1 MGKFDDIRWKWLEE
15 RGIEVY
21 GDPYQL
27 DYMLSLWKDPEIVKS
42 VFCEAKAGTGKTA
55 LAVLAGAY
63 ELENGNYKKIRYVRN
78 AVPVRN
84 QGFVKGDP
92 MEKDAPYMQP
102 FKDALDLVKPATFEV
117 WVEKG
122 IAEAHTSSFTR
133 GSTWENEFI
142 IIDEVQNFDM
152 HELRTVL
159 TRVGKGSKIVVVGS
173 KRQVDNKSIRKVRG
187 LLPFEVY
194 MEHFKGDARISFHEL
209 HNCYRDW
216 FADLADDIDFT
227 IKILEEEGNERS

>member
-27 DYMLSLWKDPEIVKS
+27 DYMLQLWKDPDMTKAI
-42 VFCEAKAGTGKTA
+42 FCEGKAGTGKTH

-63 ELENGNYKKIRYVRN
+63 AVEKGEYKKIMYIRN

-84 QGFVKGDP
+84 TGFVKGSPED
-92 MEKDAPYMQP
+92 KAKPYMQP
-102 FKDALDLVKPATFEV
+102 FIDALDHVKPATYEY
-117 WVEKG
+117 WTEQG
-122 IAEAHTSSFTR
+122 IAEAFTADFVR
-133 GSTWENEFI
+133 GSTWNDSFI

-159 TRVGKGSKIVVVGS
+159 TRVGKGSKVVVTGS
-173 KRQVDNKSIRKVRG
+173 RRQVDNKQIKRVAG
-187 LLPFEVY
+187 LLPYEVY
-194 MEHFKGDARISFHEL
+194 REHFRGESRVSFHEL
-209 HNCYRDW
+209 VHVYRDW
-216 FADLADDIDFT
+216 FADVADDIDDT
-227 IKILEEEGNERS
+227 IERLEEKM